1 MDDDRGPYRIHPVPY
16 DGPVRVG
23 HQNSLKRERMYA
35 YAAVEAIEARFET
48 TLFPGGNGYGNG
60 NGNGGRLTL
69 TVTTRLAGLV
79 EESAVTFNPWG

>member
-1 MDDDRGPYRIHPVPY
+1 
-16 DGPVRVG
+16 
-23 HQNSLKRERMYA
+23 MYA

-48 TLFPGGNGYGNG
+48 TLFPGDNGYGNG
-60 NGNGGRLTL
+60 GNGGRLTL